1 MRVFGYGRVSTVE
14 QTTTNQLLELKQAG
28 YEIQEHRWFTDTIS
42 GSVQALERPSFV
54 KLLDRLEAGDMLIV
68 SKLDR
73 LGRSMIDVLQ
83 TIELL
88 KTRQIKLKVLALGDV
103 DLSSPAGKLIISVLA
118 ATAELERDLLIER
131 TKAGLERAKAE
142 GKVLGRRS
150 KTTEDQKQEILTL
163 VNQGVSI
170 SQIARDYGISRMSVH
185 NIISA
190 STASSSAAQQA

>member
-14 QTTTNQLLELKQAG
+14 QTTTNQLLELQQAG

-42 GSVQALERPSFV
+42 GSVQALERPSFA

-73 LGRSMIDVLQ
+73 LGRGMIDVLQ

-150 KTTEDQKQEILTL
+150 KTTEDQKQEILAL
-163 VNQGVSI
+163 VNQGESI
-170 SQIARDYGISRMSVH
+170 SSVARNYGISRMSVH
-185 NIISA
+185 NIIKPADA
-190 STASSSAAQQA
+190 SKNNKP

>member
-14 QTTTNQLLELKQAG
+14 QTTTNQLLELRQAG
-28 YEIQEHRWFTDTIS
+28 YEIQEQRWFTDTIS
-42 GSVQALERPSFV
+42 GSVQALERPSFA

-73 LGRSMIDVLQ
+73 LGRGMIDVLQ

-150 KTTEDQKQEILTL
+150 KTTEGQKQEILAL
-163 VNQGVSI
+163 VNQGESI
-170 SQIARDYGISRMSVH
+170 SQIARNYGISRMSVH
-185 NIISA
+185 NIIS
-190 STASSSAAQQA
+190 TASSSTAQQA